1 MTYDVKEKAYE
12 NHLKSKKHLEALKAF
27 QAKENRVEIEN
38 NRRNRKLTEETT
50 MEEDIESDD
59 EEIEE
64 VMEFLIARRLVAD
77 LSIPATVLN
86 I

>member
-1 MTYDVKEKAYE
+1 MACSKNFATEKAYE
-12 NHLKSKKHLEALKAF
+12 NHIKSKKHLEALKAF
-27 QAKENRVEIEN
+27 QAKDNREEIEN

-64 VMEFLIARRLVAD
+64 V
-77 LSIPATVLN
+77 
-86 I
+86 